1 MWWKAIAKWL
11 RDRVDVDV
19 DLDIEDGMVEVA
31 VTLKVGELTVFTEHF
46 EWPLPSAGTRRKL
59 VGKNAR
65 RKRVL
70 PKAA

>member
-1 MWWKAIAKWL
+1 M
-11 RDRVDVDV
+11 
-19 DLDIEDGMVEVA
+19 DLDIEDGKVEVA
-31 VTLKVGELTVFTEHF
+31 VTLKVGEFTVFTEHF
-46 EWPLPSAGTRRKL
+46 EWPLPSAGPRRKL